1 MAAVGPARGPQ
12 EAALKE
18 ERGIHQGEVDISVR
32 ISTVNADSRPASGTT
47 TAVSSLIRRPED
59 QEAATPDNRPR
70 SGESVALA
78 GMVLRRTR
86 F

>member
-1 MAAVGPARGPQ
+1 MAAAGPARGPQ
-12 EAALKE
+12 EAAPKE
-18 ERGIHQGEVDISVR
+18 ERGIHQGEVGHSVR

-47 TAVSSLIRRPED
+47 MAVSYLIRRPED

-70 SGESVALA
+70 SGESVAL
-78 GMVLRRTR
+78 GGTVLRRTR